1 MTQGNNDLPLI
12 CFLVTSLSYGGA
24 ETVLIT
30 LATNLRSRG
39 WPVKLI
45 CMIRPEARVEQLTSC
60 GIEVESL
67 NMHRGVPDP
76 RAIFRLAMLLRKW
89 KPSILHSHMVHANLL
104 GRIVRLFVHVPVV
117 ISTAHNIDEGG
128 RWREIFYRLTDF
140 LADVTTNVSQAA
152 VDRYI
157 EVGAAPRHR
166 IRFIPNGLNTEKFK
180 PDVHDRER
188 LRDELGL
195 DKAFVWL
202 AIGRLV
208 EAKDYPNMIKAFAM
222 LPEGTV
228 AKLLIV
234 GQGELEAE
242 LKQLVRDLQ
251 QENRIHFIG
260 VRQDIPQLM
269 NAIDGYVM
277 SSAWEGLPMV
287 LLEAAA
293 CGKPIVATDVGG
305 NREIVLNKSSGF
317 IVPAGN
323 ARELASAVTNVSSMS
338 SSDRNIMGN
347 AGRQYV
353 EGKYSIESVVSM
365 WEDLYKEFLS
375 VKNNSAR
382 FTL

>member
-1 MTQGNNDLPLI
+1 MNQGNNDLPLI

-30 LATNLRSRG
+30 LATNLRARG

-45 CMIRPEARVEQLTSC
+45 CMIPPEARVDQLTSS

-67 NMHRGVPDP
+67 YMHRGVPDP
-76 RAIFRLAMLLRKW
+76 RAIIRLSSLLRKW
-89 KPSILHSHMVHANLL
+89 KPLVLHSHMVHANLL
-104 GRIVRLFVHVPVV
+104 GRIARIFVHIPVV

-128 RWREIFYRLTDF
+128 RWREIAYRLTDF

-157 EVGAAPRHR
+157 EVGAAPRNR
-166 IRFIPNGLNTEKFK
+166 IRFIPNGLNTDIFK
-180 PDVHDRER
+180 PDDQKRNQ

-195 DKAFVWL
+195 NGEFVWL
-202 AIGRLV
+202 AVGRLV
-208 EAKDYPNMIKAFAM
+208 DAKDYPNMIKAFSM
-222 LPEGTV
+222 LTDHMPVT
-228 AKLLIV
+228 LLIV
-234 GQGELEAE
+234 GQGELENE
-242 LKQLVRDLQ
+242 LEQQVRDLKQ
-251 QENRIHFIG
+251 QNRIRFLG

-293 CGKPIVATDVGG
+293 SGKPIVATDVGG
-305 NREIVLNKSSGF
+305 NREIVLDQTSGY
-317 IVPAGN
+317 IVPPGDAD
-323 ARELASAVTNVSSMS
+323 EITSALENVRSLSPKE
-338 SSDRNIMGN
+338 RNDMGK

-353 EGKYSIESVVSM
+353 EDKYSIESVVTM
-365 WEDLYKEFLS
+365 WEDLYKEMLS
-375 VKNNSAR
+375 EKSELN
-382 FTL
+382 